1 MDDALIRRLQEVGLS
16 LYEARLYIGL
26 LRHGPQNGNELSRAS
41 GVPSSKV
48 YSTLE
53 KLMSQGIVHS
63 IKRGSTNEFVCIA
76 PTDLIARL
84 RKQYN
89 EPLDFLEDALPAADT
104 FELAE
109 AFLTIKGVA
118 AIQSA
123 AAAMIE
129 AAADEIHIS
138 LWSKELANLRAPLD
152 AGVTRGVAVF
162 GMLYGAPDEEPPK
175 GSWLRHHYQDIVMH
189 RVGGRMLTL
198 VTDAAEAL
206 VARIPTKGEP
216 TAVRTGSSVLTLIVQ
231 EYLHHDLVLQRAQI
245 NIGFDE
251 WDRWWQADPDL
262 RTTILGRALRNGKTK
277 PRAARTRATR

>member
-76 PTDLIARL
+76 PKELIERL

-89 EPLDFLEDALPAADT
+89 DPLDFLEAALPAADM

-118 AIQSA
+118 AMQSA
-123 AAAMIE
+123 AAAMID
-129 AAADEIHIS
+129 ATSGEIHIS
-138 LWSKELANLRAPLD
+138 LWSKELCHLREPL
-152 AGVTRGVAVF
+152 
-162 GMLYGAPDEEPPK
+162 
-175 GSWLRHHYQDIVMH
+175 
-189 RVGGRMLTL
+189 
-198 VTDAAEAL
+198 
-206 VARIPTKGEP
+206 
-216 TAVRTGSSVLTLIVQ
+216 
-231 EYLHHDLVLQRAQI
+231 
-245 NIGFDE
+245 N
-251 WDRWWQADPDL
+251 
-262 RTTILGRALRNGKTK
+262 
-277 PRAARTRATR
+277 AARHCNS